1 MPLYKFADNDVFA
14 NTIVTYPQVNFLIYS
29 GSLFYNDQP
38 NISGAAAGNIKLVP
52 NGNLSLYEYNINRA
66 TIPVADQTTFLNS
79 NVLNTGLIHPFF
91 VKDGSRIAFRTVT
104 RNAYNTSSLGGII
117 TGSYPMSASI
127 YKEFYGVNTPRYVSA
142 GIVPCTP
149 ASTAPAPPAPA
160 GECASDGY
168 QISAQAQT
176 SHLYALRNILNYY
189 TFISPHYA
197 FSSSLINA
205 PTGRSLD
212 SGSQVGLISIP
223 SIFYGSEIKRGSVK
237 LSYYITGTLIGEL
250 RDRNVNG
257 ELIETYGPNSGSV
270 AGVILYN
277 EGFVILTGSYDL
289 ASGVKDYYTSS
300 AGTDS
305 PSWIMFGQPL
315 SGTIV
320 APSSSFA
327 IQFSGTTEVQS
338 LSMFVTAPK
347 GELNHSNNPSY
358 RAYTTATL
366 TETGS
371 RGYVEYNE
379 KEIKNI
385 VSSSYN
391 DPTGSFQKTTYISKV
406 GIYDENRNLI
416 AIAKVATP
424 VKKTEN
430 KDFTLKLKLDI

>member
-1 MPLYKFADNDVFA
+1 
-14 NTIVTYPQVNFLIYS
+14 
-29 GSLFYNDQP
+29 
-38 NISGAAAGNIKLVP
+38 
-52 NGNLSLYEYNINRA
+52 
-66 TIPVADQTTFLNS
+66 
-79 NVLNTGLIHPFF
+79 
-91 VKDGSRIAFRTVT
+91 
-104 RNAYNTSSLGGII
+104 
-117 TGSYPMSASI
+117 
-127 YKEFYGVNTPRYVSA
+127 
-142 GIVPCTP
+142 
-149 ASTAPAPPAPA
+149 
-160 GECASDGY
+160 
-168 QISAQAQT
+168 
-176 SHLYALRNILNYY
+176 LRNILNYY

-416 AIAKVATP
+416 AIRTSLSSSSLTFNDARQDHP
-424 VKKTEN
+424 N
-430 KDFTLKLKLDI
+430 HI